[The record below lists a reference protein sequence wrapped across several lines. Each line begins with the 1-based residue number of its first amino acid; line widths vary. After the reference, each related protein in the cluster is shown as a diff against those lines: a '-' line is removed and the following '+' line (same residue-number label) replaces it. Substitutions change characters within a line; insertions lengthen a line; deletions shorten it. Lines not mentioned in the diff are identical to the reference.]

1 MPTRA
6 AVART
11 SACALVAAAT
21 VTFTQPARAEIVKA
35 PRGEK
40 SRLHVNKAT
49 QKRLKHTRTKIAA
62 IRPATKSGATLSMP
76 YDLARW
82 DFETHEGDVSHFA
95 KHNGLRFKWHKHK
108 VAMEHLRLIMDTPK
122 AGYVSGL
129 ISNVRLKVFTVNANH
144 VKVSDTTG
152 AQVITGYKL
161 KLTQG
166 GADYVNKA
174 LHHSS
179 LKRFSQF
186 GTLDVHLIRPA
197 KTTGQPGTGTNPG
210 ATATAQPGFISQMPG
225 GSTIAPGGEPA
236 ASVDADGDG
245 NPEAGIVT
253 LPLAGGSFDVATNS
267 GQAQLDGAIR
277 IDIPPLGTSLT
288 LDHPQ
293 VVIGSTPDASGLF
306 ADVNGV
312 HMKVGDIDTNN
323 LNLDVAE
330 GTVNIHGLNV
340 TVSGALAPVLNGVLG
355 TPLIQAGT
363 PLISMDL
370 SLLRL

>member
-11 SACALVAAAT
+11 SACAFIAAAT
-21 VTFTQPARAEIVKA
+21 FTFTQPARAEIVKA
-35 PRGEK
+35 PTGEK

-49 QKRLKHTRTKIAA
+49 QKRLKHTKTKIVA

-95 KHNGLRFKWHKHK
+95 KHNGMRFKWRKRS

-129 ISNVRLKVFTVNANH
+129 ISNVRLKLFTVNAYH

-152 AQVITGYKL
+152 AQIITGYRL

-174 LHHSS
+174 LHHKS
-179 LKRFSQF
+179 LKRFAQF
-186 GTLDVHLIRPA
+186 GTFDVHLVRPA

-210 ATATAQPGFISQMPG
+210 ATATAQPGFISQLPG

-253 LPLAGGSFDVATNS
+253 LPLQGGSFDVDTNS
-267 GQAQLDGAIR
+267 GQGQLDGALK
-277 IDIPPLGTSLT
+277 IDVPALGTSLT

-293 VVIGSTPDASGLF
+293 VVIGATPDASGLF

-312 HMKVGDIDTNN
+312 RLKVGDIDTDN
-323 LNLDVAE
+323 LNLDIGE
-330 GTVNIHGLNV
+330 GTVQIHGLNV
-340 TVSGALAPVLNGVLG
+340 TVSGALAPLLNGILG
-355 TPLIQAGT
+355 QPLIQAGT
-363 PLISMDL
+363 PLLSLDL
-370 SLLRL
+370 SLLKL

>member
-1 MPTRA
+1 MPTHA

-11 SACALVAAAT
+11 SACALVAAAAF
-21 VTFTQPARAEIVKA
+21 TFTQPARAEIVKA
-35 PRGEK
+35 PKGEK
-40 SRLHVNKAT
+40 SRLHVSEAT
-49 QKRLKHTRTKIAA
+49 QKRLKHTKTKIVA
-62 IRPATKSGATLSMP
+62 IRPATKSGATFSMP

-95 KHNGLRFKWHKHK
+95 KHNGLRFKHGKRK
-108 VAMEHLRLIMDTPK
+108 IAMEHLRLIMDTPK
-122 AGYVSGL
+122 AGYVTGL
-129 ISNVRLKVFTVNANH
+129 ISNVRLKVFTVNAKH

-152 AQVITGYKL
+152 AQVITGYRL

-174 LHHSS
+174 LHHES

-186 GTLDVHLIRPA
+186 GKLDVHLIRPG

-210 ATATAQPGFISQMPG
+210 ATATAQPGFISRLPG

-236 ASVDADGDG
+236 ATVDADGDG

-253 LPLAGGSFDVATNS
+253 LPLAGGSFDVDTNS
-267 GQAQLDGAIR
+267 GQATLDGGIK
-277 IDIPPLGTSLT
+277 IDIPPLGTSVT

-293 VVIGSTPDASGLF
+293 VVIGATPDASGLF

-312 HMKVGDIDTNN
+312 RMKVGDIDTNN
-323 LNLDVAE
+323 LNLDIAE
-330 GTVNIHGLNV
+330 GTVQIHGLNV
-340 TVSGALAPVLNGVLG
+340 TVSGALAPLLNGILG
-355 TPLIQAGT
+355 MPLI
-363 PLISMDL
+363 
-370 SLLRL
+370 